1 MNRTLRLGLFV
12 VGTLA
17 ILAAAVFLIGNKE
30 TLFQSSYRLQA
41 QFHNVSGLN
50 NGAEVRVG
58 GIHEGTIKQILLPRR
73 PDGEVTVVMELK
85 TGTHRVVKKDS
96 VAAIQ
101 SEGLLGD
108 KFVEVSFGSQ
118 ESGDVKNGDTIGSR
132 PPLEVSDLMKKA
144 DQILD
149 SAKGAVSNITEA
161 TGSLA
166 SIGNKVNEGKGTIG
180 ALINDKKTY
189 QEVTAGAT
197 AFDENM
203 EALKHNF
210 FLRGF
215 YKKRGYEDSSDLT
228 KYGIERLPMAP
239 PEKTF
244 AYEGTR
250 LFDKADSAKLKDQ
263 KTLNEAGQF
272 LASNKFGLA
281 VVAVSGS
288 TTGDSEKDRTL
299 TEARSYRVREYLTKT
314 FQFDDTR
321 LKTIGLG
328 KALQPEESNKVEIFV
343 YPMSVSPVNSASNGA
358 GSQPR
363 ALR

>member
-12 VGTLA
+12 VATLA
-17 ILAAAVFLIGNKE
+17 ILAAAVFLIGNRE
-30 TLFQSSYRLQA
+30 MLFQSSYRLRA

-58 GIHEGTIKQILLPRR
+58 GIHEGTIKQIDLPAR

-108 KFVEVSFGSQ
+108 KYVEVSFGSPQ
-118 ESGDVKNGDTIGSR
+118 AGDVKNGETIASK
-132 PPLEVSDLMKKA
+132 PPLEISDLIQKT
-144 DQILD
+144 DRILD
-149 SAKGAVSNITEA
+149 SAQGAVANITEA

-166 SIGNKVNEGKGTIG
+166 SIGNKVNQGKGTIG

-215 YKKRGYEDSSDLT
+215 YKKRGYEDSEDLT
-228 KYGIERLPMAP
+228 KYAIERLPMTS

-244 AYEGTR
+244 GYEGTR
-250 LFDKADSAKLKDQ
+250 LFEKPDSAKLKNQ
-263 KTLNEAGQF
+263 KTLNDAGEF

-281 VVAVSGS
+281 VVAVSGG
-288 TTGDSEKDRTL
+288 TTGDTDKDRTL
-299 TEARSYRVREYLTKT
+299 TEARSYIVREYLTKT

-328 KALQPEESNKVEIFV
+328 KALQPEESDKVEIFV
-343 YPMSVSPVNSASNGA
+343 YPMSFYPANPASNAA
-358 GSQPR
+358 GSPR
-363 ALR
+363 AQK